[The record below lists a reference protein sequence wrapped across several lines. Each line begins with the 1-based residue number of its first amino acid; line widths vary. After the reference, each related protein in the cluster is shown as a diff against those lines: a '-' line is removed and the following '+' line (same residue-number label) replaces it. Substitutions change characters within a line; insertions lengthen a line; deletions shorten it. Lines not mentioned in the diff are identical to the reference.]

1 MDFSAI
7 FEFLS
12 ILQAARA
19 EIYARVV
26 SHRLIGSPVATNP
39 KSRRDRSLSKQRL
52 RLFQIARVEPFGEST
67 VDRGREADISSPVR
81 SR

>member
-19 EIYARVV
+19 KIYARVV